1 MSCSFTYT
9 LYLLFLLHI
18 DLYSFLFF
26 VYINISLTVVY
37 LGKNKKGQLQLS
49 RKKVLEDRGV
59 KPRGDSSRR
68 MESRPSAP
76 SPPTTEMSQEEI
88 DVIAEAIN
96 NL

>member
-1 MSCSFTYT
+1 MT
-9 LYLLFLLHI
+9 LFAVLAVLCI
-18 DLYSFLFF
+18 
-26 VYINISLTVVY
+26 INISLAVVY

-76 SPPTTEMSQEEI
+76 SPPKTEMSQEEI

>member
-1 MSCSFTYT
+1 MT
-9 LYLLFLLHI
+9 LFI
-18 DLYSFLFF
+18 F
-26 VYINISLTVVY
+26 VLCIIHISLTVVY

-68 MESRPSAP
+68 MESTPSAP
-76 SPPTTEMSQEEI
+76 SLPTTEMSQEEI